1 MHTGSDDSLHAIIE
15 HCPLA
20 LSLHRSDGSFLYAAP
35 ACVSLYGAETAA
47 LFETTLMSAILAAD
61 RELFADGW
69 NRVIVRGESLDCRC
83 RLESGAT
90 VDFTLGPAGTT
101 PHDGAKVVCAARA
114 IAVTATEPQA
124 SSEHAND
131 ALARAHRDVLV
142 GLLPGLVWYGPVTPD
157 LSSYKLSYMS
167 EYLFEVTGYSA
178 EEWFSTPGFWRDRI
192 HPSDRTELLES
203 TAQMLRGDR
212 EAGPPYRFRAAD
224 GRYLWLQSSMRIERD
239 EAGDPSRMFGLTLD
253 VTELMESRE
262 QAQVLEREVETIAR
276 EILELSAPLIPVGDG
291 ILVLPLIGTID
302 PSRAR
307 HALES
312 LLTGIKRYEASA
324 VIIDLT
330 GVALADTSSVA
341 ALTRAAQA
349 VKLLGAT
356 PAITGIGSRMALT
369 ILEAGLL
376 DNGVTIYAAVAD
388 AVTAL
393 KRRPRRRR
401 RPASRRGKI
410 Q

>member
-1 MHTGSDDSLHAIIE
+1 LHTSSNDSLHAIIE
-15 HCPLA
+15 HCPVA

-35 ACVSLYGAETAA
+35 ACASVYGAEITE
-47 LFETTLMSAILAAD
+47 LFEGTLMSAILADD
-61 RELFADGW
+61 RERFSDGW

-83 RLESGAT
+83 RLENGTT
-90 VDFTLGPAGTT
+90 VNFTLGPAGTT
-101 PHDGAKVVCAARA
+101 PHEGAKIVCAARA
-114 IAVTATEPQA
+114 IAIAEA
-124 SSEHAND
+124 EAGDSLERAND
-131 ALARAHRDVLV
+131 ALAKVHRDVLV
-142 GLLPGLVWYGPVTPD
+142 DLLPGLVWYGPVTSD

-167 EYLFEVTGYSA
+167 HYLFEVTGYSA
-178 EEWFSTPGFWRDRI
+178 QEWFSTPGFWRDRI
-192 HPSDRTELLES
+192 HPEDRTELLEC

-212 EAGPPYRFRAAD
+212 ESAPPYRFRAAD

-239 EAGDPSRMFGLTLD
+239 ETGAPSRMFGLTLD

-262 QAQVLEREVETIAR
+262 QAEVLEREVEAIAQ

-312 LLTGIKRYEASA
+312 LLTGIKHYKASA

-341 ALTRAAQA
+341 SLTRAAHA

-376 DNGVTIYAAVAD
+376 DNGVTVYGAVAD

-393 KRRPRRRR
+393 KREPRRRR
-401 RPASRRGKI
+401 RSASRRGK
-410 Q
+410 